1 MVSNVGRILA
11 IIGLASSA
19 VLAGRSAIERATG
32 ETPTT
37 TAPTAAVVADF
48 DGDGRPEVAGIYR
61 SGDRGRLVIRSVS
74 ESGRASA
81 AIDLDFVPDFAAAGD
96 VDGDGFVDLVL
107 GAAGRS
113 DLLALLGDG
122 RNRFPRRAW
131 ISLGGT
137 MTALA
142 AGDVNRADGLVDLV
156 VAVDGSEG
164 SALLVF
170 ESPAG
175 ALAAEP
181 ERIALPSPAR

>member
-131 ISLGGT
+131 I
-137 MTALA
+137 
-142 AGDVNRADGLVDLV
+142 
-156 VAVDGSEG
+156 
-164 SALLVF
+164 
-170 ESPAG
+170 
-175 ALAAEP
+175 
-181 ERIALPSPAR
+181 